1 MTGMPLVA
9 SPIAGSPPDGL
20 VERLEERL
28 NGLHVAV
35 STCQDELER
44 WGAHA
49 VREQVAAQVV
59 VDQAGLLR
67 HQVRDAAS
75 DAAWLL
81 ARVRNLERRPGVARI
96 AISPVTLAVATAA
109 SSLHATVHAMSPA
122 SSGLCRGEQFMATV
136 DTSLGASR
144 RFLRVACSALLDAT
158 RLLRT
163 TQPGEGGPA
172 STGDHRPH
180 LRLVPDT
187 GASIEGDPR

>member
-9 SPIAGSPPDGL
+9 SPIAGSPDGL
-20 VERLEERL
+20 VERLVERL
-28 NGLHVAV
+28 VGLHIAV
-35 STCQDELER
+35 SAYQDELET

-59 VDQAGLLR
+59 LDQAGLVR
-67 HQVRDAAS
+67 HQLRDAAS
-75 DAAWLL
+75 DAAQML
-81 ARVRNLERRPGVARI
+81 AQVRDLERRPGVVRI